1 MHKCILRSRIN
12 ALADWPCFL
21 PAWSIAG
28 TPGNQHSA
36 GRSVVIRYD
45 DVKPVVAKPDHRRA
59 FECGDK
65 HEGPST
71 PLLELQHDGLRPRIN
86 DEAFALALVIGA
98 APPGGAGCSYCAAC
112 RRDDQLILPSLMV
125 SSPLPVADA
134 LDLVAFTVTVHGPL
148 PMSRVELPAMLE
160 SAEDEH
166 LMKTS

>member
-1 MHKCILRSRIN
+1 MRRGSARTGATPTIN
-12 ALADWPCFL
+12 ATVISRFPNQTPTDGASCAKLSRASHKSSKADWPCFL

-36 GRSVVIRYD
+36 GRSVVIPYD

-98 APPGGAGCSYCAAC
+98 AAL
-112 RRDDQLILPSLMV
+112 RH
-125 SSPLPVADA
+125 SP
-134 LDLVAFTVTVHGPL
+134 
-148 PMSRVELPAMLE
+148 RVL
-160 SAEDEH
+160 S
-166 LMKTS
+166 TR